1 MARDMMP
8 GFELYQPDTLEG
20 AVDLL
25 ARFGQEGW
33 ALAGGNDS
41 LDWFKDRVKRPRYVV
56 DLTGIES
63 LRGIRETSDGGVE
76 IGALTTLTEVERSEV
91 IRERYGVLAQAA
103 GHVASPQI
111 RNTGTLGGTVCQDAR
126 TRRRRWWCWMRG
138 W

>member
-25 ARFGQEGW
+25 QRFGEDGW

-56 DLTGIES
+56 DLNGIDA
-63 LRGIRETSDGGVE
+63 LRGIRETADGGVE
-76 IGALTTLTEVERSEV
+76 IGALTTLTEVERSDV
-91 IRERYGVLAQAA
+91 IRMRYGVLASAA
-103 GHVASPQI
+103 AHVASPQI
-111 RNTGTLGGTVCQDAR
+111 RNTGTLGGNV
-126 TRRRRWWCWMRG
+126 
-138 W
+138 